1 MIILKF
7 TVEFD
12 KEIAAEKERID
23 SAYWDYVTPFV
34 INVSTDYKDFRY
46 DIEYSEEYKLL
57 CICSCVAEY
66 DSKLGEECTVA
77 YFSALDI
84 LLNPSV
90 ISKINEYR
98 HGFMKTKSS
107 NYPSFEIQEKDILPD
122 FYEIIEKDIINDK
135 KANAVTVD

>member
-1 MIILKF
+1 MIELKF

-12 KEIAAEKERID
+12 KEIAAKKEEVD
-23 SAYWDYVTPFV
+23 SAYWDNVTPFV

-46 DIEYSEEYKLL
+46 NIEYSEEYNSL
-57 CICSCVAEY
+57 CICSSVAE
-66 DSKLGEECTVA
+66 GEECTVA

-84 LLNPSV
+84 LLNRSV

-107 NYPSFEIQEKDILPD
+107 NYQRFKIQDKDILPY
-122 FYEIIEKDIINDK
+122 FYEIIEKEIINEK
-135 KANAVTVD
+135 KANGTTLD